1 MVCVYRSFYMTI
13 SAPGGI
19 SSSAVDMAKWLMAH
33 VNGSSALDPEI
44 ILQLYE
50 MSLPIG
56 GSPIFLRPRD
66 PVTWT
71 SAESYGMGY
80 RRGYYRGKAA
90 HIGVSRGGGQGVL
103 TPPFPGP
110 PLFICDLPSHPTRS
124 HSRPT
129 VLIHVV

>member
-1 MVCVYRSFYMTI
+1 MIFVYRSFYMTI

-19 SSSAVDMAKWLMAH
+19 SSNAVDMAKWLMVH

-44 ILQLYE
+44 IPQLYE
-50 MSLPIG
+50 MSMPIG

-90 HIGVSRGGGQGVL
+90 FIINIMYIG
-103 TPPFPGP
+103 
-110 PLFICDLPSHPTRS
+110 
-124 HSRPT
+124 
-129 VLIHVV
+129 